1 MIGNYLIGLREG
13 LEAALI
19 VSILLAY
26 LVKTERT
33 HLSRHV
39 WTGVGLAVALSL
51 AVGAVLTF
59 GTRGLTFE
67 AQEIIGGTLSILAV
81 GLVTWMIFWM
91 ATNARHLKGEL
102 HSKMDKAAEAGVGAL
117 VVVAFLAVA
126 REGIETALFLW
137 AAVRSTGSGT
147 TRCWVPCSASRPRWR
162 WAT

>member
-1 MIGNYLIGLREG
+1 M
-13 LEAALI
+13 
-19 VSILLAY
+19 SILLAY
-26 LVKTERT
+26 LVKTRT
-33 HLSRHV
+33 HPPESPRLDRCRTGGGVVAGGRRGAHVRHP
-39 WTGVGLAVALSL
+39 
-51 AVGAVLTF
+51 
-59 GTRGLTFE
+59 RLTFE

-102 HSKMDKAAEAGVGAL
+102 HSKMDKAAGLGWERWWSWRFWPWPA
-117 VVVAFLAVA
+117 
-126 REGIETALFLW
+126 EGIETALFLW